1 MRITYYVYDLAFP
14 LVEGVRKQ
22 AWMLATAM
30 QNQGHQVTILS
41 TSPKNK
47 RRRRTMVR
55 EGITIRYGS
64 PWQISRCK
72 TEVLHYISH
81 PSPLILPLLL
91 RAKAKKQ
98 IMTIYDG
105 ALNGFWKRW
114 WDCILN
120 SLVKEKV
127 SLVTLQTNFQKRIFY
142 KTRLRTIPVAQVNP
156 LIPIL
161 KRLKPKDKKPTLLFM
176 SHLSPSKGIREVLLA
191 FYLAR
196 KEIKN
201 LRLVICNSKIQ
212 RNRYGELIRKINRSD
227 IILKEKVNPAEE
239 LSKAWIY
246 LYPLR
251 RAQETFSIPL
261 SLIEAAQ
268 VGTPYISTKVGAIPE
283 YFPEEYLVSPGD
295 VIELHR
301 KIIELL
307 KKKKHN
313 LKMKKE
319 INNKE
324 VVAQFLQ
331 LYQK

>member
-47 RRRRTMVR
+47 RRRTMVR

-98 IMTIYDG
+98 IMTMYDG
-105 ALNGFWKRW
+105 ALNGFWRRW
-114 WDCILN
+114 WDCLMS
-120 SLVKEKV
+120 SLVKKKV
-127 SLVTLQTNFQKRIFY
+127 QIITLQTNFQRRILK
-142 KTRLRTIPVAQVNP
+142 KTRLRNLPVEHIPP
-156 LIPIL
+156 LIPTL
-161 KRLKPKDKKPTLLFM
+161 KRVKQKDDKPRLLFM